1 MDLPH
6 RCASPEG
13 YFRPTCVHRG
23 ARTSI
28 RWVSPA
34 AAALLVPSIP
44 LVGSS
49 GFVWDPIITV
59 TQKTGFEAALET
71 VPGTP

>member
-1 MDLPH
+1 M
-6 RCASPEG
+6 
-13 YFRPTCVHRG
+13 
-23 ARTSI
+23 
-28 RWVSPA
+28 SPA

-49 GFVWDPIITV
+49 GFVWDQIITV
-59 TQKTGFEAALET
+59 TQKQVLKPQET